1 MKSTINSTILPDSMM
16 LKKVEPDES
25 KCITIV
31 IPALNEEKGILKTI
45 SAIPKEE
52 LMGMGYETQVL
63 VVDNGS
69 QDRTGDLA
77 REVGAE
83 VVVEPR
89 RGYGRAYKTGFE
101 YARGQIIATAD
112 ADHTYP
118 VENIHEL
125 VKVLEQENLDFITTN
140 RFGYA
145 LDGAMSFKHKVGNN
159 ILNLTTKL
167 LFLTDLKDSQSGMW
181 VFRKELLNKL
191 QLTSDSMAFSQ
202 ELKIKACCF
211 SKCKW
216 KEIPIVYR
224 NRVGKVK
231 LRSLRDGTGNLL
243 NLMIMRLSSG
253 GKSVP
258 TLDSVSKLNNSL
270 STRLHLLRLK
280 LTFVDKSEN

>member
-1 MKSTINSTILPDSMM
+1 VKSTINSTILPDSMM
-16 LKKVEPDES
+16 LKKAEPDES

-31 IPALNEEKGILKTI
+31 IPALNEEQGILKTI

-52 LMGMGYETQVL
+52 LTGMGYEIQVL

-69 QDRTGDLA
+69 QDRTGELA

-125 VKVLEQENLDFITTN
+125 VRVLEQENLDFITTN
-140 RFGYA
+140 RFGYY
-145 LDGAMSFKHKVGNN
+145 LDGAMSFKHKIGNN

-243 NLMIMRLSSG
+243 NLMIMRLSFR

-258 TLDSVSKLNNSL
+258 TLDSVSKLNKSL

-280 LTFVDKSEN
+280 LTFVDKSDN